1 MSLDKPSDISYI
13 ICVGYVMANK
23 QKLSTTIN
31 KSIITKLRDQSKLDD
46 SLLVLISNLTL
57 EDLIAIKLE
66 LSCDLINNRLYGFD
80 IWRNSNKIVQEAI
93 LKFAI
98 STTKSKKDAAR
109 FLDLTYVEFKKLLR
123 KYEVEDYFKDV

>member
-1 MSLDKPSDISYI
+1 
-13 ICVGYVMANK
+13 MANK

-31 KSIITKLRDQSKLDD
+31 KSIITKLRDQNKLND

-80 IWRNSNKIVQEAI
+80 IWRNLKPIVQEAV

-98 STTKSKKDAAR
+98 STRKTKKDAAR
-109 FLDLTYVEFKKLLR
+109 FLGLNYLDFKKLLS
-123 KYEVEDYFKDV
+123 KYDIENYFDI

>member
-1 MSLDKPSDISYI
+1 
-13 ICVGYVMANK
+13 MANK

-31 KSIITKLRDQSKLDD
+31 KSIITKLRDQNKLNDN
-46 SLLVLISNLTL
+46 LLVLVSNLTL

-80 IWRNSNKIVQEAI
+80 IWRKFNNITKEAL

-98 STTKSKKDAAR
+98 SATHSKADAAR
-109 FLDLTYVEFKKLLR
+109 FLGLDTSNFSQVYKQYEIEEFFSD
-123 KYEVEDYFKDV
+123 ETPT

>member
-1 MSLDKPSDISYI
+1 
-13 ICVGYVMANK
+13 MANK

-31 KSIITKLRDQSKLDD
+31 KSIITKLRDQNKLND
-46 SLLVLISNLTL
+46 SLLVLVSNLTL

-80 IWRNSNKIVQEAI
+80 IWRNQEAI